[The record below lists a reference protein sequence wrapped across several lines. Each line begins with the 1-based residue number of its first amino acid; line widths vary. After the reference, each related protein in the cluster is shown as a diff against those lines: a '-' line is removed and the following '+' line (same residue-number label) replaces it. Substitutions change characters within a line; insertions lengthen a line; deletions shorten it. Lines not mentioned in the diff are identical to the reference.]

1 MQDNIES
8 SPLTERFDLLGF
20 TDSLIMDL
28 QALRAGKISVKDA
41 MARAEIAKQVLRSVG
56 YVVSA
61 QKYLSERAK
70 PVNQLSTRDSGE
82 KV

>member
-1 MQDNIES
+1 MS
-8 SPLTERFDLLGF
+8 HVKTAGPLTERFNLVDF

-28 QALRAGKISVKDA
+28 HALRSGKISIRDA

-61 QKYLSERAK
+61 QKYLSDNAK
-70 PVNQLSTRDSGE
+70 PMKELA
-82 KV
+82 